1 VPASSA
7 FDDCVQRLLQAFKTY
22 DRTVDVVC
30 CWEFLFTRASPF
42 NSSGLFF
49 DRFPRMTCASA
60 GETAKTPDF
69 AVLFSEAYGIV
80 GEIKEGFPRDEK
92 SFISHFERLKKY
104 DQPLEFRA
112 GPGRGLIPAVH
123 DIVLIVPLRDA
134 QEIVTRLEAR
144 LADKALSFER
154 QPVVFE
160 WTYDSDASEYIFRRV
175 ALQMGDFR
183 DVAVPEAIRLSKCFS
198 ERGASLKITPD
209 KIKDLKANW
218 QFCNDTP
225 PVIYTLV
232 FLWTKILYQLLN
244 DRQREEWRRRD
255 PRKAIWIEFH
265 LDRLR
270 EVIEQLYPFKW
281 GHWTEWNRL
290 ALDALAQ
297 GRLAR
302 KIGQD
307 RYAVGYRNLT
317 RELGEPRQAGRA
329 GISDYART
337 LATHVCSQRGEAAS
351 EPADTGEP
359 RQRRLPFDQ
368 DEGHA
373 GPR

>member
-1 VPASSA
+1 
-7 FDDCVQRLLQAFKTY
+7 
-22 DRTVDVVC
+22 
-30 CWEFLFTRASPF
+30 
-42 NSSGLFF
+42 
-49 DRFPRMTCASA
+49 MTCASA

-80 GEIKEGFPRDEK
+80 GEIKEGFPREER

-112 GPGRGLIPAVH
+112 GLGRGLIPAVH

-160 WTYDSDASEYIFRRV
+160 WTYDSDASEYIFRKV
-175 ALQMGDFR
+175 ALQTGDFR
-183 DVAVPEAIRLSKCFS
+183 DAAVPEAIRLSKYFS
-198 ERGASLKITPD
+198 ERGTSLKITPD
-209 KIKDLKANW
+209 KIKDLKASW
-218 QFCNDTP
+218 QFCNDMP

-244 DRQREEWRRRD
+244 DRQRNDWRRRD

-265 LDRLR
+265 LDQLK
-270 EVIEQLYPFKW
+270 EVIEQFYPFRW
-281 GHWTEWNRL
+281 GHWTEWNRS
-290 ALDALAQ
+290 ALDALVQ
-297 GRLAR
+297 GGLAR
-302 KIGQD
+302 KTAED

-317 RELGEPRQAGRA
+317 REVGEPRQAGRT
-329 GISDYART
+329 GLSEYARI
-337 LATHVCSQRGEAAS
+337 LATYVCRQRGEAAS
-351 EPADTGEP
+351 APVDGGEP
-359 RQRRLPFDQ
+359 RQGRLFDQ
-368 DEGHA
+368 AQGDKVPG
-373 GPR
+373 